1 MTETKPRRTVVLGVG
16 NLLMSDDGLGVH
28 AVRYLLED
36 PPDGIEIYDAG
47 TSALTALDL
56 ADGAD
61 RLLMIDAIQA
71 DQPPGTLMCCNGFTA
86 QNEPGMPSLHA
97 MGLTTAMQL
106 LPEERRPRCFT
117 VIGAE
122 PESLDY
128 GMELSDTLKKRLPEL
143 LRETIK
149 ILNQWTAEGC
159 LA

>member
-1 MTETKPRRTVVLGVG
+1 MTKTKPRRTVVLGVG

-28 AVRYLLED
+28 AVRRLLQD
-36 PPDGIEIYDAG
+36 PPAGVEIYDAG

-61 RLLMIDAIQA
+61 QVLMIDAIQA
-71 DQPPGTLMCCNGFTA
+71 EQPPGTLMSCDGFTA
-86 QNEPGMPSLHA
+86 KNTVGMPSLHA

-106 LPEERRPRCFT
+106 LPEERRPHRFT

-122 PESLDY
+122 PESLKY

-143 LRETIK
+143 IRETIK
-149 ILNQWTAEGC
+149 ILNQWTSEGC
-159 LA
+159 LV